1 MLPCA
6 KHTSDHILTAS
17 SDHIA
22 AERQVLKIL
31 KPPKPEDLAKSE
43 SWPHQTEHKC
53 NHKVS
58 SAKATCSCHDA
69 HTGELRMP
77 PLNWCAAPPPPCHK
91 EIACELVS
99 SGLGR
104 WHPNPLGGNARL
116 VWRSG
121 RARSHRQRPVWRSG
135 PGPSTEATSAAPWA
149 LSVPAS
155 GVLRCR

>member
-77 PLNWCAAPPPPCHK
+77 PLNWCAAPPPPMSQRNCLRTGLK
-91 EIACELVS
+91 WSGEVASKPSGGERKARVALRS
-99 SGLGR
+99 S
-104 WHPNPLGGNARL
+104 PLPSSAPRVAL
-116 VWRSG
+116 
-121 RARSHRQRPVWRSG
+121 RARPVD
-135 PGPSTEATSAAPWA
+135 
-149 LSVPAS
+149 
-155 GVLRCR
+155 